1 MPDLSNYQFGSVPL
15 NLLDYVKS
23 KPKSS
28 KYYFQYLFARTQK
41 MFEYKN
47 LPDTIDSD
55 VLERYLQLNGATC
68 ITRVNSSLYCFA
80 GSVGGEQD
88 VYYKPSL
95 FVVSNPH
102 LDGGFSK
109 NIIITPHL
117 DEFKSKLPNDSQP
130 GVLIRN
136 DTEWIGLTP
145 LIARYAVLMAE
156 NTLTIRSADIML
168 RIIALITASSDKT
181 LRSAQDYLKR
191 LENGELGAI
200 GDSQFSEGIKMQ
212 SPPSNNGSYLT
223 QFIELQQYLKGSFF
237 GELGLQANYNMKRE
251 AIGKGEST
259 MDTDA
264 LLPLCD
270 NMLMCRRQDMERVNS
285 LYGTSIEVN
294 FSSAW
299 LRSHIENDVTMISQL
314 VTTGLANVGEN
325 ESTRDDGSSTGDD
338 STGNESGATGG
349 ESGATRGESGAR
361 ETDVENSETG
371 KDKENLKDEEPNRE
385 DGRTGE
391 SSEDTGE
398 KDRSDQRDDGSSE
411 GNDEHGNGD
420 CESAGCEINNLGGEE
435 VVDKVEEL
443 VEDLCDKLEA
453 GTNNPMMG
461 MNMNGEQNM
470 KGGEENGFLGQTES
484 SGDQK
489 TDTDD

>member
-68 ITRVNSSLYCFA
+68 ITQVNSRLYCFA
-80 GSVGGEQD
+80 GSVGGQLD
-88 VYYKPSL
+88 IYYKPSL

-109 NIIITPHL
+109 NIIITPHP
-117 DEFKSKLPNDSQP
+117 DEFKEKFPVDSQP
-130 GVLIRN
+130 GVLVRN

-156 NTLTIRSADIML
+156 NILTIRSADVML
-168 RIIALITASSDKT
+168 RIIALITASSDKS

-191 LENGELGAI
+191 LENGEFGVI

-325 ESTRDDGSSTGDD
+325 ESTSGDEQ
-338 STGNESGATGG
+338 TGNEYGATGG

-361 ETDVENSETG
+361 GTDVENSETG
-371 KDKENLKDEEPNRE
+371 EDKENLKDEEPNRE

-391 SSEDTGE
+391 ETETDRTENTANGE
-398 KDRSDQRDDGSSE
+398 KGGSAERENGDTE
-411 GNDEHGNGD
+411 GNDASGNEERE
-420 CESAGCEINNLGGEE
+420 CPGCDINNLGGEE
-435 VVDKVEEL
+435 VVDAVEEL
-443 VEDLCDKLEA
+443 VESLCDKLEA
-453 GTNNPMMG
+453 GSGNNM
-461 MNMNGEQNM
+461 MNMN
-470 KGGEENGFLGQTES
+470 GGEENGFLGQTES
-484 SGDQK
+484 SGDSK
-489 TDTDD
+489 TDTND

>member
-68 ITRVNSSLYCFA
+68 ITQVNSSLYCFA

-102 LDGGFSK
+102 LNGGFSK
-109 NIIITPHL
+109 NIIITNHPE
-117 DEFKSKLPNDSQP
+117 EFKEKLPVDSQP

-168 RIIALITASSDKT
+168 RIIALITASSDKS

-191 LENGELGAI
+191 LENGELGVI
-200 GDSQFSEGIKMQ
+200 GDSQFSQGIQMQ

-314 VTTGLANVGEN
+314 VTTGLANVGSS
-325 ESTRDDGSSTGDD
+325 ESTSGDEP
-338 STGNESGATGG
+338 TGNEYGATGG
-349 ESGATRGESGAR
+349 ESGARGGMSGAR
-361 ETDVENSETG
+361 ETDVENSMTG
-371 KDKENLKDEEPNRE
+371 EDKENKENLKDEESNRE

-391 SSEDTGE
+391 SAESDGE
-398 KDRSDQRDDGSSE
+398 KDRSVIRDGEDPE
-411 GNDEHGNGD
+411 GNDEHGDGS
-420 CESAGCEINNLGGEE
+420 CEIAGCEINNLGGEE
-435 VVDKVEEL
+435 VVDAVEEL
-443 VEDLCDKLEA
+443 VESLCDKLEA
-453 GTNNPMMG
+453 GSGNNM
-461 MNMNGEQNM
+461 MNMNNNM
-470 KGGEENGFLGQTES
+470 NMNGGEENGFLGQTES
-484 SGDQK
+484 SGDQE
-489 TDTDD
+489 TDTND

>member
-68 ITRVNSSLYCFA
+68 ITQVNSSLYCFA

-102 LDGGFSK
+102 LQGGFSK
-109 NIIITPHL
+109 NIIITQHL
-117 DEFKSKLPNDSQP
+117 DTFKEKMPTDSQP

-314 VTTGLANVGEN
+314 VTNGLANVGQT
-325 ESTRDDGSSTGDD
+325 ESTSDDG
-338 STGNESGATGG
+338 STGNEYGATGG
-349 ESGATRGESGAR
+349 ESGARGGMSGAR
-361 ETDVENSETG
+361 ETDVE
-371 KDKENLKDEEPNRE
+371 DKENLNDNDKENVEDEEFNRE

-391 SSEDTGE
+391 E
-398 KDRSDQRDDGSSE
+398 RDDDREKTGSGERDGSGSE
-411 GNDEHGNGD
+411 GDNGHTD
-420 CESAGCEINNLGGEE
+420 GSGESAGCEINNLGGEE

-443 VEDLCDKLEA
+443 VENLCDKLEA
-453 GTNNPMMG
+453 GSSNPLL
-461 MNMNGEQNM
+461 NMDPNM